1 MNLLTN
7 ENPLIV
13 LPQIACMLGQEEAL
27 VLQQLHFRLQQQTV
41 MQNGEVW
48 YCQSLAKWQEQ
59 FPFWNTPKIKRL
71 IRRLEELQVIHSTDK
86 LNYFCV
92 DRTKWYKIDYDKL
105 HQLLTDYQQTHG
117 MV

>member
-1 MNLLTN
+1 
-7 ENPLIV
+7 
-13 LPQIACMLGQEEAL
+13 
-27 VLQQLHFRLQQQTV
+27 

-92 DRTKWYKIDYDKL
+92 DRTKWQSDYDKL
-105 HQLLTDYQQTHG
+105 QQLLTDYQQTHG
-117 MV
+117 MKEENFLQLTHLVQIKQQRRINKDHKMNSLPSKLMKYSPI